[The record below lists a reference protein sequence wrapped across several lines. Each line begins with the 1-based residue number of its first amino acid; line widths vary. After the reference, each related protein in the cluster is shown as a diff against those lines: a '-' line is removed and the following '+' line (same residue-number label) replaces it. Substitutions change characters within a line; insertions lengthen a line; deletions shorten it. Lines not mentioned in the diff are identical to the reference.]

1 MSFNTAIA
9 RLMEFVNF
17 FTKQKT
23 RPRSAMKDFVLLLS
37 PMAPHIAEELWA
49 LLGATE
55 SCAHVAWPEFDPALT
70 VDALVEIPVQIKGK
84 IKAKINVPPD
94 IAKDELE
101 AAAKE
106 AISEQLEGKSI
117 KKAIVV
123 PGRLV
128 NFVV

>member
-1 MSFNTAIA
+1 
-9 RLMEFVNF
+9 MEFVNF
-17 FTKQKT
+17 FTKQKV
-23 RPRSAMKDFVLLLS
+23 RPKSIMKDFVLLVS
-37 PMAPHIAEELWA
+37 PMAPHIAEEFWQ
-49 LLGATE
+49 LLGGKD
-55 SCAHVAWPEFDPALT
+55 SCAYESWPVFDPALT

-94 IAKDELE
+94 MSKDDLE

-106 AISEQLEGKSI
+106 AIAEQLEGQTI
-117 KKAIVV
+117 RKAIVV